1 LKAPEIASDL
11 SDSKGLRKALVAGN
25 TEEFE
30 KLASA
35 ESKKGKLA
43 RYVSRLL
50 RNYRSQPQILLRIFK
65 TQLQG
70 FANLAEQDSDV
81 DYLESCIETIE
92 NIWNN
97 YLELSPPLVFDL
109 LMRSNN
115 TSRREAI
122 LDRYVLTLSNEE
134 VKLEANT
141 VYLHDLIEELIIYSD
156 NLTPTHK
163 SKVMDAVRQ
172 NLADR
177 DDVLLQF
184 LAIDVQKTFV
194 SPESIRKIIQED
206 LNNKNLKRYL
216 PILDLYKDYIKSF
229 QLEFAL
235 IERVPQFISLQ
246 NSETPTSTPERL
258 AFHENLLTLFN
269 KFSFAIK
276 DLSAAQ
282 QLEIFTGLNLAYG
295 QVAVGE
301 DVQGKIVNG
310 FRWLSLR
317 TTDVNV
323 KTQSNAQIDNFIS
336 RSSVD
341 ALAKVLAYWKE
352 ESRPSFIKAHFVS
365 IKAKCLSDNSVLS
378 SVFESADD
386 SQRLELVQHS
396 ISSGDDHGIKFLSDY
411 GNKLPDRQEIAKAL
425 LAKAQGLSI
434 QAREPIFQYLK
445 GKIAVNDD
453 VNLKQSAIR
462 QILEYLKSNS
472 QSTTDFGVTLL
483 GEKFLSDSDH
493 REIAREMLDFYN
505 TRPGSLQKYDLG
517 IIDHLVRLEAKLQDV
532 PKEKV
537 VYLIFSNI
545 RPDSPFEILPPL
557 IEQIAIMK
565 PDSDKYEKDY
575 SDLSGRLV
583 TWPESDQRD
592 QIVKKIAEIFA
603 IIPGKKANEYLDKL
617 KPLLKIEQ

>member
-1 LKAPEIASDL
+1 
-11 SDSKGLRKALVAGN
+11 
-25 TEEFE
+25 
-30 KLASA
+30 
-35 ESKKGKLA
+35 
-43 RYVSRLL
+43 
-50 RNYRSQPQILLRIFK
+50 
-65 TQLQG
+65 
-70 FANLAEQDSDV
+70 
-81 DYLESCIETIE
+81 
-92 NIWNN
+92 
-97 YLELSPPLVFDL
+97 
-109 LMRSNN
+109 
-115 TSRREAI
+115 
-122 LDRYVLTLSNEE
+122 
-134 VKLEANT
+134 
-141 VYLHDLIEELIIYSD
+141 
-156 NLTPTHK
+156 
-163 SKVMDAVRQ
+163 
-172 NLADR
+172 
-177 DDVLLQF
+177 
-184 LAIDVQKTFV
+184 
-194 SPESIRKIIQED
+194 
-206 LNNKNLKRYL
+206 
-216 PILDLYKDYIKSF
+216 
-229 QLEFAL
+229 
-235 IERVPQFISLQ
+235 
-246 NSETPTSTPERL
+246 
-258 AFHENLLTLFN
+258 
-269 KFSFAIK
+269 
-276 DLSAAQ
+276 
-282 QLEIFTGLNLAYG
+282 
-295 QVAVGE
+295 
-301 DVQGKIVNG
+301 
-310 FRWLSLR
+310 
-317 TTDVNV
+317 
-323 KTQSNAQIDNFIS
+323 
-336 RSSVD
+336 
-341 ALAKVLAYWKE
+341 
-352 ESRPSFIKAHFVS
+352 
-365 IKAKCLSDNSVLS
+365 
-378 SVFESADD
+378 
-386 SQRLELVQHS
+386 LELVQHS